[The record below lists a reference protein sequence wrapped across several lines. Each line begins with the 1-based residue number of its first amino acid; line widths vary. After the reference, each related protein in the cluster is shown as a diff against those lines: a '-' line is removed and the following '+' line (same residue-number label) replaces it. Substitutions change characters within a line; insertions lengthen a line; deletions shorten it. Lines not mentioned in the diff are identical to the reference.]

1 MAGCTKIPE
10 YTKGQ
15 IVKYIRELF
24 AQRPETFKQ
33 TRWLCVLRGN
43 KLMVVRRFQMDQTD
57 LGIIECILESGHLP
71 SWFSVYGGVRR
82 NWHKLITSDIRML
95 KTEKSKS
102 KKHDR
107 ES

>member
-1 MAGCTKIPE
+1 MAECAKIPK

-24 AQRPETFKQ
+24 TQRPETFKQ

-57 LGIIECILESGHLP
+57 LAIIECILESGHLP
-71 SWFSVYGGVRR
+71 SWFSVYGSVWK
-82 NWHKLITSDIRML
+82 NWNKLIAADI
-95 KTEKSKS
+95 KI
-102 KKHDR
+102 
-107 ES
+107 